1 MVPEIIKTGVK
12 KRAKR
17 TPKFFK
23 IAISFKVANLD
34 AMEVKPEGKVVISKF
49 GSTPTR
55 TIPFH
60 SYEEAFRLI
69 PQVLA
74 DNKVTFVKKE
84 IVETRTEAANLET
97 NLITEKKGEE
107 ENGVA

>member
-1 MVPEIIKTGVK
+1 MAEKK
-12 KRAKR
+12 KRERK
-17 TPKFFK
+17 TPRFFK
-23 IAISFKVANLD
+23 VAIAFKVANLD

-49 GSTPTR
+49 GSMPTR

-60 SYEEAFRLI
+60 SYEEAFKLI

-84 IVETRTEAANLET
+84 IIETRTEAASLG
-97 NLITEKKGEE
+97 NLISQEAGDEG
-107 ENGVA
+107 NGTA